1 MANKVGRPTKYKP
14 QMCETVIDL
23 MKDGA
28 SLDEV
33 RGELDI
39 SKDTLYR
46 WKEDY
51 EEFSDSIK
59 RGIRMSQA
67 WWEKQGRISLRDR
80 DFNYTGWYMN
90 MKNRFKWSD
99 KKEFNNE
106 GSITVMV
113 DTGISRSPG
122 QDDDNAWLEEQE

>member
-1 MANKVGRPTKYKP
+1 
-14 QMCETVIDL
+14 MCETILEL
-23 MKDGA
+23 MKEGA

-51 EEFSDSIK
+51 EDFSDSIK

-122 QDDDNAWLEEQE
+122 QDDDNAWLEE

>member
-14 QMCETVIDL
+14 QMCETILEL
-23 MKDGA
+23 MKEGA

-51 EEFSDSIK
+51 EDFSDSIK

>member
-14 QMCETVIDL
+14 QMCETILEL
-23 MKDGA
+23 MKEGA

-51 EEFSDSIK
+51 EDFSDSIK
-59 RGIRMSQA
+59 RGVRMSQA

>member
-1 MANKVGRPTKYKP
+1 MAKKVGRPTKYKP
-14 QMCETVIDL
+14 EMCKTVIDL

-51 EEFSDSIK
+51 EDFSDSIK
-59 RGIRMSQA
+59 RGVRMSQA

>member
-1 MANKVGRPTKYKP
+1 MANKVGRPTKFKP
-14 QMCETVIDL
+14 QMCETILEL
-23 MKDGA
+23 MKEGA

-51 EEFSDSIK
+51 EDFSDSIK

>member
-51 EEFSDSIK
+51 E
-59 RGIRMSQA
+59 
-67 WWEKQGRISLRDR
+67 
-80 DFNYTGWYMN
+80 DFRT
-90 MKNRFKWSD
+90 
-99 KKEFNNE
+99 
-106 GSITVMV
+106 
-113 DTGISRSPG
+113 P
-122 QDDDNAWLEEQE
+122 

>member
-14 QMCETVIDL
+14 QMCETILEL
-23 MKDGA
+23 MKEGA

-46 WKEDY
+46 WKEDN
-51 EEFSDSIK
+51 EDFSDSIK

>member
-122 QDDDNAWLEEQE
+122 QDDDNAWLDDE

>member
-1 MANKVGRPTKYKP
+1 MAKKVGRPTKYKP
-14 QMCETVIDL
+14 EMCKTVLEL
-23 MKDGA
+23 MKEGA
-28 SLDEV
+28 SQDEV
-33 RGELDI
+33 IGNLDI
-39 SKDTLYR
+39 SKDTYYR
-46 WKEDY
+46 WKE
-51 EEFSDSIK
+51 ENKEFSDSIK
-59 RGIRMSQA
+59 RGVRLSQA

-90 MKNRFKWSD
+90 MKNRFNWSD